1 MSRPVQTRGW
11 KDPLNI
17 VGMEVPDEQ
26 GMAGLLVLGTT
37 VSGRYVVMDI
47 DWSDGMVMSGRKKMD
62 AEEITRQYRVE
73 HAQDNRYGC
82 DQPIGESW

>member
-1 MSRPVQTRGW
+1 MSRPVQARGW

-47 DWSDGMVMSGRKKMD
+47 DWADGCVMSGRRKVD
-62 AEEITRQYRVE
+62 ADEVSSKYRVDR
-73 HAQDNRYGC
+73 AQDNRYGC
-82 DQPIGESW
+82 DPPDTDSW

>member
-1 MSRPVQTRGW
+1 MSRQTQARGW

-47 DWSDGMVMSGRKKMD
+47 DWADGMIMSGRKKMD
-62 AEEITRQYRVE
+62 ATEVQGRFRVDQ
-73 HAQDNRYGC
+73 AQDNRYGC
-82 DQPIGESW
+82 DPPEGEGW